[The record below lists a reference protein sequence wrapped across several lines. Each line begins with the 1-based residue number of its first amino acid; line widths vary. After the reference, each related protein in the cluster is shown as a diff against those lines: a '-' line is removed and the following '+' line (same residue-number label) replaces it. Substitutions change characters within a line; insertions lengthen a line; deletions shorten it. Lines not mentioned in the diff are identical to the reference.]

1 MPKLYILI
9 KPLHFLAISIVLNI
23 HLPTKFIF
31 FMVKLIM
38 VKVIIAKFTMVKVL
52 MAKLAIAK
60 LTLYGKINNDST
72 NYGLMNHNS

>member
-1 MPKLYILI
+1 
-9 KPLHFLAISIVLNI
+9 
-23 HLPTKFIF
+23 
-31 FMVKLIM
+31 MVKLI
-38 VKVIIAKFTMVKVL
+38 IPKFTMVKVL